1 MHGCNP
7 TSNWHNIA
15 TMSSDESTRALIVG
29 LFVVSGQPSLSAPEM
44 IALAASTGVSSSNLK
59 SHLTRMVADGTLVRS
74 GAVRSYCY
82 YPSRVRSRV
91 IETIRSRIA
100 SRSEPWDGT
109 WIVFVPGR
117 AMDRAA
123 RERIQRRLRFY
134 GFRPLARCAF
144 ARPAWPSTWVREK
157 VARLLAD
164 AGGARI
170 VGALEG
176 ERAVRDIVRS
186 YRLQSIERRARR
198 LLGSIKPAL
207 AAPPMGERA
216 FALRLELGEPVAR
229 LFSDDPYVPPEIWG
243 GLTALD
249 ELATAYRR
257 LDSILERRG
266 RSFLASVVQEPA
278 RATRIA

>member
-1 MHGCNP
+1 MRP
-7 TSNWHNIA
+7 
-15 TMSSDESTRALIVG
+15 DESTRALIVG
-29 LFVVSGQPSLSAPEM
+29 LFVVSEQPSLSAPEI
-44 IALAASTGVSSSNLK
+44 IALTASTGVLSSNVK
-59 SHLTRMVADGTLVRS
+59 SHLTRMVADGTLVRT
-74 GAVRSYCY
+74 GALRSYRY
-82 YPSRVRSRV
+82 SPSRVRSRV

-117 AMDRAA
+117 ATDRAA

-134 GFRPLARCAF
+134 GFRPLARGAF

-164 AGGARI
+164 AGGARVI
-170 VGALEG
+170 GALGG

-186 YRLQSIERRARR
+186 YRLQLIDRRARR
-198 LLGSIKPAL
+198 LLGSIKRIL
-207 AAPPMGERA
+207 VAPPIGERA

-229 LFSDDPYVPPEIWG
+229 LFSDDPYLPAEMWG

-249 ELATAYRR
+249 ELATAYRK
-257 LDSILERRG
+257 LDSILERGG
-266 RSFLASVVQEPA
+266 RSFLAGVLREPA
-278 RATRIA
+278 RAAHIA